1 MESTATSATEGGV
14 SPTRQPRFSGF
25 SHASLPC
32 RDLAASKRF
41 FTEVLG
47 AELFHDISG
56 FAEVRI
62 AGVIIGL
69 SEEPA
74 GWTGRDAEY
83 PHYAFFIDGKDYW
96 PMKEWLESCGVP
108 THPWTR
114 DHKKALLYFRDPSGN
129 LFEIYC
135 EKGYEGVASLSV
147 GPKQGGRAIDF
158 AGLNYAWTG
167 KNTPASR
174 RMEGRRPRFTAFSH
188 MSLPCR
194 DLEQSKRFFTQVMGG
209 EVVHD
214 VEGFAEVRVAGI
226 IIGLS
231 QQKGGWTGWDAEFP
245 HYAFFAEAEDF
256 LPMIEWL
263 RKNGVKT
270 TEPWTR
276 DGIKGL
282 AYFRDSSGNLFEI
295 YCPKL
300 QAAASF
306 VRGAKQGGSYEIDYA
321 ALNYDWKG

>member
-1 MESTATSATEGGV
+1 MESTATSIT
-14 SPTRQPRFSGF
+14 PTRQPRFSGF

-47 AELFHDISG
+47 AELFHDIPG

-62 AGVIIGL
+62 GGVIIGL
-69 SEEPA
+69 SEASA

-83 PHYAFFIDGKDYW
+83 PHYAFFIDGKDYS
-96 PMKEWLESCGVP
+96 PMKERLESSGVP

-114 DHKKALLYFRDPSGN
+114 DHKRALLYFRDPSGN

-135 EKGYEGVASLSV
+135 QKGYEGVAALPL

-158 AGLNYAWTG
+158 AGLNYEWND
-167 KNTPASR
+167 KSR
-174 RMEGRRPRFTAFSH
+174 AEERRARFTGFSH

-194 DLEQSKRFFTQVMGG
+194 DLEQSKRFFTRVIGG

-231 QQKGGWTGWDAEFP
+231 QQKGGWTGWNAEFP

-256 LPMIEWL
+256 LPMVEWL
-263 RKNGVKT
+263 RKNGVTT

-276 DGIKGL
+276 DGVKGL
-282 AYFRDSSGNLFEI
+282 AYFRDPSGNLLEM

-300 QAAASF
+300 QPAATF